1 MGQLELE
8 QKKSDDLENKFEEL
22 KKQVEEQKEELKKQV
37 EEQKADA
44 SSKQKQ
50 FEDLTSK
57 QNQLELEQ
65 KKSDD
70 LENKLKGFVQSMFTN
85 LANQHITPNQK
96 KAEELKQQV
105 EEQKEDASSK
115 EKQFEDLTSKQNLF
129 EQNTNKK
136 LSELVPLLSRVKQVE
151 QTVDSKVNSLREEF
165 TPREE
170 FTTFL
175 KNQADRDTKKE
186 QRVNDVEQLL
196 EEHKV

>member
-22 KKQVEEQKEELKKQV
+22 KKQVE
-37 EEQKADA
+37 
-44 SSKQKQ
+44 
-50 FEDLTSK
+50 
-57 QNQLELEQ
+57 
-65 KKSDD
+65 
-70 LENKLKGFVQSMFTN
+70 
-85 LANQHITPNQK
+85 K

-151 QTVDSKVNSLREEF
+151 QTVDSKVSSLREEF
-165 TPREE
+165 T
-170 FTTFL
+170 TFHT
-175 KNQADRDTKKE
+175 NQADRDTKNE
-186 QRVNDVEQLL
+186 RRFNDVEKLL
-196 EEHKV
+196 DVEKLQDGWISKRLVRHVTRLDKHDSNFRAHAEALNKHDTRLGEHDTRLGKHDLLFRD